1 MPLPYGTEVIDTGG
15 VTIGASELVGVTV
28 TVTSGAVTV
37 TVVGAAQTLPDPP
50 EPAFAVLDGNWR
62 VTKLVETAVEK
73 TVVVGPPLPPAL
85 ADDSEPEPDPE
96 PGVDV
101 AKTVFAGSVEYS

>member
-1 MPLPYGTEVIDTGG
+1 M
-15 VTIGASELVGVTV
+15 TIGASELVGVTV

-73 TVVVGPPLPPAL
+73 IVVVGPPLPPAL
-85 ADDSEPEPDPE
+85 ADDSEPEPDPDPDPE

-101 AKTVFAGSVEYS
+101 ATTVCVGLVKEFQLKLSSSIP